1 VNESEISPKTKKI
14 KNSLKSTKNYNC
26 TLNALEAFLKRRML
40 EYNTD
45 EVTVIKNDP
54 FMRYKAPK
62 QVMKNFLTFRS
73 IFIDSFLGGR
83 W

>member
-1 VNESEISPKTKKI
+1 
-14 KNSLKSTKNYNC
+14 
-26 TLNALEAFLKRRML
+26 ML